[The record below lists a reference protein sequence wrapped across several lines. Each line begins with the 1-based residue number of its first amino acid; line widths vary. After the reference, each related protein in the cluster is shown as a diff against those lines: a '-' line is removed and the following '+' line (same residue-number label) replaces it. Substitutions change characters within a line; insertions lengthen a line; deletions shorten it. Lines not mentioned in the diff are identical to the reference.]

1 MEPFTKDKIFVQ
13 KKEIDWV
20 SPYSGVKI
28 TIEDYRNEM
37 YTAEHSGDIT
47 NEQFQINM
55 HKWMMQN
62 L

>member
-1 MEPFTKDKIFVQ
+1 MALLTKNKIFVE

-20 SPYSGVKI
+20 SPYSDVKV
-28 TIEDYRNEM
+28 TLEDYRNEM
-37 YTAEHSGDIT
+37 YAAERSGDIT
-47 NEQFQINM
+47 NEEFQANM